1 MENGAPVRTA
11 YLEGIP
17 ARETLPTARVLSIRR
32 QPNGVRVDVEAP
44 EGGLV
49 VFSSTYYPQWRAFAD
64 GKQVPALRVN
74 GLVTG
79 ARVPPGT
86 KTVEFRFSF
95 AGLGLSLLLF
105 AGGILTAGLW
115 LMTRG
120 RLPGEPSSR

>member
-1 MENGAPVRTA
+1 MEDGAPERTA

-17 ARETLPTARVLSIRR
+17 TEAMLPAARVLSIDR
-32 QPNGVRVDVEAP
+32 QPNGVRAEVEAP

-64 GKQVPALRVN
+64 GKRVSVLRVN

-86 KTVEFRFSF
+86 KTVEFRFAF

-105 AGGILTAGLW
+105 AGGLLTGGLW
-115 LMTRG
+115 SVTRRRPLG
-120 RLPGEPSSR
+120 